1 MAELQPAQGP
11 GVVRGADPRR
21 ILVVDDEPDLLRAV
35 QLYLEDMGYLVFVAD
50 NGRDALEALRT
61 KLPDLVVLDVR
72 MPEMDGFEVLRRI
85 REASN
90 VPVIMLTVQS
100 EEHEKVHGLRLGAD
114 DYVTKPFSQRELAAR
129 IAAVVR
135 RAEQPAHLPKTELVV
150 DEYLRIDFDR
160 NEVWAN
166 GKQVSLTPTEYR
178 LLYHLASNPGRVM
191 TFESLL
197 TKVWGWEY
205 RDEDH
210 YVRLY
215 VSYLRQKL
223 EPDPSRPKYI
233 LTEKGLGYRFVDYRR
248 RSPSAAAK
256 AAAGGT
262 AGRGGQGAGSGGQS
276 GGRDIR
282 RTKGGSAAGTRA
294 TGRPPSEPA
303 GAGATGT

>member
-1 MAELQPAQGP
+1 
-11 GVVRGADPRR
+11 
-21 ILVVDDEPDLLRAV
+21 VVDDEPDLLRAV
-35 QLYLEDMGYLVFVAD
+35 QLYLEDLGYTVFIAE
-50 NGRDALEALRT
+50 NGREALEAVRT

-72 MPEMDGFEVLRRI
+72 MPEMDGFEVLERI

-90 VPVIMLTVQS
+90 VPVIMLTVQG
-100 EEHEKVHGLRLGAD
+100 EEHDKVRGLRLGAD

-129 IAAVVR
+129 IAAVLR

-150 DEYLRIDFDR
+150 DDYLRIDFDR
-160 NEVWAN
+160 NEVWAG
-166 GKQVSLTPTEYR
+166 GKKVSLTPTEHR

-215 VSYLRQKL
+215 VSYLRQKI
-223 EPDPSRPKYI
+223 EPDPSRPRYI

-248 RSPSAAAK
+248 NRL
-256 AAAGGT
+256 
-262 AGRGGQGAGSGGQS
+262 RN
-276 GGRDIR
+276 
-282 RTKGGSAAGTRA
+282 
-294 TGRPPSEPA
+294 A
-303 GAGATGT
+303 GAGGGAGGADEFSSNGRSSTPGPPAAEPGSGAAMRDAAPQPSGQSSARA

>member
-1 MAELQPAQGP
+1 MMASAPQRRASPE
-11 GVVRGADPRR
+11 GARESAARDGQPRR

-35 QLYLEDMGYLVFVAD
+35 QFYLEDQGYLVFTAEH
-50 NGRDALEALRT
+50 GREALEALRT
-61 KLPDLVVLDVR
+61 RLPDLVVLDVR
-72 MPEMDGFEVLRRI
+72 MPDMDGFEVLERI

-100 EEHEKVHGLRLGAD
+100 EEHEKVRGLRLGAD

-129 IAAVVR
+129 IAATLR
-135 RAEQPAHLPKTELVV
+135 RAEQPAHLPKTEIVV
-150 DEYLRIDFDR
+150 DDYLRLDFDR
-160 NEVWAN
+160 NEVWAG
-166 GKQVSLTPTEYR
+166 GKRVSLTPTEYR

-197 TKVWGWEY
+197 TRVWGWEY

-223 EPDPSRPKYI
+223 EPDPAHPRYI

-248 RSPSAAAK
+248 PRT
-256 AAAGGT
+256 AAGAPGN
-262 AGRGGQGAGSGGQS
+262 GSGA
-276 GGRDIR
+276 D
-282 RTKGGSAAGTRA
+282 RA
-294 TGRPPSEPA
+294 
-303 GAGATGT
+303 